1 MKEMIKTS
9 LSRKVFTLI
18 TLCLSVGIL
27 VFFLFATD
35 GVKTLWHIARR
46 LEPVWLIY
54 AFAAIVGR
62 WVLEGYTLHLLCRHI
77 DPRWK
82 FRNSFTVGMVGFLY
96 SALTPFSAGEP
107 VEIYSLG
114 RMGMDLGP
122 ASSVVTIK
130 ALSYQVVML
139 FYSLFF
145 VVMRLEYF
153 RSILSNV
160 ALVVLITLVI
170 NGVFIGAILLFI
182 LNEKLTTKLLKVFVG
197 LLHRL
202 RLSKH
207 PRIRYKT
214 WRAQLLL
221 FHNSSNTM
229 GRSTALYVKSIIWTL
244 VQITLSSVIPYFI
257 YRSFGL
263 RGDSFFNMLAADTFV
278 SMAATFIPLPGSSG
292 GAEGGFFLF
301 FHNAFG
307 SFVIPAILLWR
318 LLTYYSSIVFGCLTT
333 YIARKKHIM

>member
-1 MKEMIKTS
+1 MKETAKTS
-9 LSRKVFTLI
+9 LSRKWFTLI

-27 VFFLFATD
+27 IFFLFATD
-35 GVKTLWHIARR
+35 GVKTLWHIMRR
-46 LEPVWLIY
+46 LEPVWLLY
-54 AFAAIVGR
+54 AFAAVVGR
-62 WVLEGYTLHLLCRHI
+62 WVIEGYTLHLLCRHI
-77 DPRWK
+77 DPHWK

-122 ASSVVTIK
+122 ASSVITIK

-145 VVMRLEYF
+145 VVARLEYF
-153 RSILSNV
+153 RSILNNV
-160 ALVVLITLVI
+160 ALIVLITLVA
-170 NGVFIGAILLFI
+170 NGVFIGGMLLFI
-182 LNEKLTTKLLKVFVG
+182 LNEKLTRKLLKAFIG
-197 LLHRL
+197 LAHRIKL
-202 RLSKH
+202 CKH
-207 PRIRYKT
+207 PRTRYRK

-221 FHNSSNTM
+221 FHNSSGTM
-229 GRSTALYVKSIIWTL
+229 GRSIALYIKSIVWTL
-244 VQITLSSVIPYFI
+244 VLITLSSVIPYFI

-263 RGDSFFNMLAADTFV
+263 RGESFFNMLAADTFV
-278 SMAATFIPLPGSSG
+278 SMTASFIPLPGSSG

-307 SFVIPAILLWR
+307 SAVIPAILLWR
-318 LLTYYSSIVFGCLTT
+318 LLVYYSSIVFGCLTT
-333 YIARKKHIM
+333 YIARKKQIM